1 MWPKKKKISHRSNQ
15 KQYHHQSLCTR
26 VKYLKLSEVKTRSCC
41 GAVVGAGLDIQ
52 GSQVQTQCGQKKKE
66 NLSQVQSEQYHHQS
80 LCTRV
85 KYLKL
90 SEVKTRSCCGAVVE
104 CRTRDPEVPGS
115 HPVWPKKKENLSQV
129 QSEQYH
135 HQSLCTRVKYLKL
148 SEVKTRSRHG
158 TVVECRTRDPEVP
171 GSNTGV
177 AKEKENLSQV
187 QSEQYHHQSL
197 CTRVKYLKLSEV
209 KTRSRH
215 GTVVECRTR
224 DPEVLGSNPSV
235 AQKKENLSQ
244 VQSEQYH
251 HQSLC
256 TRVKY
261 LKLSEVK
268 TRSCRGA
275 VVECRT
281 RDPEVLGSNPSVAK
295 KKKIS
300 HRSNQNNTTTNHS
313 PPELNT

>member
-1 MWPKKKKISHRSNQ
+1 MAKKKIIPPPIPLQRS
-15 KQYHHQSLCTR
+15 SGPG
-26 VKYLKLSEVKTRSCC
+26 LKP
-41 GAVVGAGLDIQ
+41 
-52 GSQVQTQCGQKKKE
+52 QCGQKE

-90 SEVKTRSCCGAVVE
+90 SEVKTRSCLGAVVE

-115 HPVWPKKKENLSQV
+115 NPWCGQKENLSRV

-148 SEVKTRSRHG
+148 SEVNTRSCDG
-158 TVVECRTRDPEVP
+158 AVVECRTRDPEVP
-171 GSNTGV
+171 GSNPGV
-177 AKEKENLSQV
+177 AK
-187 QSEQYHHQSL
+187 
-197 CTRVKYLKLSEV
+197 
-209 KTRSRH
+209 
-215 GTVVECRTR
+215 
-224 DPEVLGSNPSV
+224 
-235 AQKKENLSQ
+235 KKISHRF
-244 VQSEQYH
+244 QSEQYH

-268 TRSCRGA
+268 TRSCHGA
-275 VVECRT
+275 VVEFRT
-281 RDPEVLGSNPSVAK
+281 RDPEVLGSNPGVA

-300 HRSNQNNTTTNHS
+300 HRSNQNNTTTNPS
-313 PPELNT
+313 APELNT